1 MADMVKRIHKKGAEF
16 LNEGE
21 EILAAAVVSPVGQ
34 FKKTVAFGAVGGVV
48 GAVAGAAIKGSAQ
61 DSTPGSMAESFP
73 PKRQSIL
80 AVSNQRWIMFEQ
92 SSMSGSVKGVS
103 DEWSHA
109 DISSIEIEKGK
120 LLHKVNV
127 SFSDGSVA
135 QVEAVNAS
143 KPEQLVE
150 AAASL

>member
-16 LNEGE
+16 LNPGE
-21 EILAAAVVSPVGQ
+21 QVLAASVVMPVGG

-48 GAVAGAAIKGSAQ
+48 GAAVGAFG
-61 DSTPGSMAESFP
+61 DGDNPEPDTMAESFATN
-73 PKRQSIL
+73 KQAIL
-80 AVSNQRWIMFEQ
+80 ALSNQRWILFEQ
-92 SSMSGSVKGVS
+92 GSMSGAVKGVS
-103 DEWSHA
+103 GEWSHA

-135 QVEAVNAS
+135 KVEAVKAS
-143 KPEQLVE
+143 KPEKLVE